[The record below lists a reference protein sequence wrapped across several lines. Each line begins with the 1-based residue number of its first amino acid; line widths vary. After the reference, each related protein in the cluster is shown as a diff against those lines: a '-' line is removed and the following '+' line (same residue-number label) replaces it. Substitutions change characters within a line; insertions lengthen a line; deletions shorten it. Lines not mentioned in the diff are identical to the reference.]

1 MLVDIALAAI
11 QLATAVVGL
20 AAAVVALP
28 KARSRRKKK
37 SRKR

>member
-11 QLATAVVGL
+11 QFATAVVGL

-28 KARSRRKKK
+28 KARGRRKKK
-37 SRKR
+37 NRKR

>member
-20 AAAVVALP
+20 VAAVVALP

-37 SRKR
+37 SRKH